1 MFTFDFYCQS
11 KKFFLRVLLLVTT
24 ISLLPDTIISYN
36 IKGNYNKYYVSL
48 FISPNIRIRKHQKP
62 VMSSLLINQTP
73 SKNQIA
79 VPK

>member
-1 MFTFDFYCQS
+1 MLTIDFYCQS
-11 KKFFLRVLLLVTT
+11 KKVFLRVQLSVTT
-24 ISLLPDTIISYN
+24 ISLFPDTIISCN
-36 IKGNYNKYYVSL
+36 NKGNYNKYYVSL
-48 FISPNIRIRKHQKP
+48 FISPNIRIIKHQKP